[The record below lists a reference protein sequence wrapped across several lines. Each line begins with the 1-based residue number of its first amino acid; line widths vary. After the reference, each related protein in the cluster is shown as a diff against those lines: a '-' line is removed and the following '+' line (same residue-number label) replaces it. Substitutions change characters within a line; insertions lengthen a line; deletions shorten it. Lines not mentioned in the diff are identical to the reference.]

1 MTIGINKFRLRGF
14 KNGNLVYSNV
24 LSYTKQVMPTVIEI
38 SYSVLN
44 NNMLNVCINVSSDGG
59 SPILEC
65 GFVYNTAGNPT
76 IADNKVL
83 YNNQLG
89 RQCNDFIR
97 PVVGQKYY
105 FAAFVTTAVGTS
117 YIHYPILI

>member
-1 MTIGINKFRLRGF
+1 
-14 KNGNLVYSNV
+14 
-24 LSYTKQVMPTVIEI
+24 MPTVNGI
-38 SYSVLN
+38 SFPVFN
-44 NNMLNVCINVSSDGG
+44 NNMLNICISVSSDGG

-65 GFVYNTAGNPT
+65 GFVYNTAGTPT

-89 RQCNDFIR
+89 NQCNDFIR

-117 YIHYPILI
+117 YIYYPNLI